1 MINTVVQSVYQKK
14 LKQTSEKNVFVII
27 NMFAVLPLVTVSLAY
42 AAKRYHRNNKKY
54 YAATKIQSIFR
65 MYIQR
70 KKFKVILL
78 ISKQI
83 KKYKHD
89 LEANQNENQ
98 YESDENDYFN
108 FIKKMR
114 KSIKKRGNNRR
125 AKR

>member
-1 MINTVVQSVYQKK
+1 MV
-14 LKQTSEKNVFVII
+14 
-27 NMFAVLPLVTVSLAY
+27 
-42 AAKRYHRNNKKY
+42 
-54 YAATKIQSIFR
+54 
-65 MYIQR
+65 
-70 KKFKVILL
+70 KFKVILL

-125 AKR
+125 SKR